1 MFPVILHPTKTRI
14 LVIGNGA
21 ATKRRIELLQ
31 AAGMEFIHYKT
42 KEEWDKK
49 EGQKADPAMSKRSGA
64 QLQSQEAL
72 QGGAK
77 QIIFIADFDEATSSL
92 LYSDA
97 KKANC
102 LVNVEDKTEYC
113 DFHVPAIVR
122 RGDLLLTVSTNAA
135 SPRLARRIRMKLE
148 QLFDESWAERL
159 NQIRK
164 LREEWKAQ
172 GASFQQLA
180 DNTDALL
187 EKEGWLEGEAK
198 K

>member
-14 LVIGNGA
+14 LVIGNGE
-21 ATKRRIELLQ
+21 ATTRRIELLQ
-31 AAGMEFIHYKT
+31 AAGAEFEHIEDSEVAHT
-42 KEEWDKK
+42 TFERVDVV
-49 EGQKADPAMSKRSGA
+49 
-64 QLQSQEAL
+64 
-72 QGGAK
+72 
-77 QIIFIADFDEATSSL
+77 FIADFDEATSSL

-122 RGDLLLTVSTNAA
+122 RGDLLLTVSTNVA

-159 NQIRK
+159 NHIRK